1 MSRVVSFDRL
11 LIGIAVVSSLGIVYA
26 NGANPRMPAT
36 IALLQNARTEL
47 AAATPTKGGHR
58 ERALALVDQA
68 IAEVREGISF
78 TATH

>member
-11 LIGIAVVSSLGIVYA
+11 LMGTAVASSLGIVYA
-26 NGANPRMPAT
+26 IGAQPRTQAT
-36 IALLQNARTEL
+36 VALQNARTEI
-47 AAATPTKGGHR
+47 AATTPSKGGHR

-78 TATH
+78 AAPQ

>member
-11 LIGIAVVSSLGIVYA
+11 LMGTAVASSLGIVYA
-26 NGANPRMPAT
+26 IGAQPRTQAT
-36 IALLQNARTEL
+36 IAMLQNARTEI
-47 AAATPTKGGHR
+47 AATTPNQGGHR

-78 TATH
+78 TAPQ